1 MENKI
6 ICKNCKGNGY
16 IKIDDETNEV
26 RQCWICESEGEIYLE
41 PRKKEE
47 DLIYDT

>member
-6 ICKNCKGNGY
+6 ICKNCRGNGY
-16 IKIDDETNEV
+16 IRIDDETNEV

-41 PRKKEE
+41 PRKKDE

>member
-16 IKIDDETNEV
+16 IRIDDETNEV

-41 PRKKEE
+41 PRKKDE

>member
-16 IKIDDETNEV
+16 IRIDDETNEV

-41 PRKKEE
+41 TKKKDE

>member
-16 IKIDDETNEV
+16 IRIDDETNEV

-41 PRKKEE
+41 PKKKNE

>member
-6 ICKNCKGNGY
+6 ICKNCRGNGY
-16 IKIDDETNEV
+16 IRIDDETNEV

-41 PRKKEE
+41 PKKKDE